1 MQDLWRLSA
10 ADIAALIRSKKVSAK
25 EAATAALA
33 RLDAV
38 NPKINAVVDHRPADV
53 LAEAAAIDAA
63 IARGEDAGPLAGV
76 PVTVKVNIDQEGF
89 ATTNGLKLQRDVIAR
104 SNSPVIDNLRKAGAV
119 ILGRTNCP
127 AFSYRWFTTN
137 LIHGD
142 TKNPR
147 DPGITP
153 GGSSGGAGAA
163 VAAGIGHIAHGTD
176 IAGSI
181 RYPAYACGVHGLRP
195 TVGRVAA
202 FNAAL
207 PERTIGPQIC
217 AVSGPLARTIGD
229 LRIALAAMSGEGR
242 ARSLVGAGAA
252 GRPGDAEARRA
263 VPPSRRPRDRA
274 EVKAAVADAGKRL
287 ERAGW
292 MVEEIETT
300 PPLREAAD
308 LQTKLWLGDGYE
320 AQLAAAEREGD
331 PGALACLRGNRPK
344 VFPFDALRLE
354 SADAA
359 RDADARMAAVL
370 RELCRAADA
379 GIRRTAVPR
388 SSRPQGRGLL
398 RAGMAGAAAADR
410 HSLHGAARANGL
422 HRTGRARSRRRSG
435 GLRPLPRGSLPCS
448 PARRS
453 RPAERRRR
461 RSIRPA
467 EQKTLNRE
475 HDGGIYDFTAQSLA
489 GEDVPLKRFE
499 GQVLLIVN
507 TASACGFT
515 PQYKGLEQLHRDF
528 SPRGFSVLGFPCNQF
543 GGQEPGDA
551 KQIEHSARAIMTSPF
566 RCSPRST
573 SMAARRIRCSTI

>member
-1 MQDLWRLSA
+1 MEDLWRLSA
-10 ADIAALIRSKKVSAK
+10 ADLAALIRSKKVSAK
-25 EAATAALA
+25 QAAAAALA

-38 NPKINAVVDHRPADV
+38 NPVINAVVDHRPADV
-53 LAEAAAIDAA
+53 LAQAEAVDAA
-63 IARGEDAGPLAGV
+63 IARNEDAGPLAGV

-137 LIHGD
+137 LMHGD

-207 PERTIGPQIC
+207 PERTIGAQIT

-229 LRIALAAMSGEGR
+229 LRIALAAMSGRDVRDPWWVPAPLE
-242 ARSLVGAGAA
+242 GAA
-252 GRPGDAEARRA
+252 MPKRA
-263 VPPSRRPRDRA
+263 ALCLHPDGLETVD

-292 MVEEIETT
+292 IVEEIATT

-308 LQTKLWLGDGYE
+308 LQTKLWLGDSYE
-320 AQLAAAEREGD
+320 AQLDAAEREGD
-331 PGALACLRGNRPK
+331 PGALACLRGNRAK
-344 VFPFDALRLE
+344 VFPFDA
-354 SADAA
+354 AA
-359 RDADARMAAVL
+359 FSKALARRATLTREWLQFFETYAVL
-370 RELCRAADA
+370 LMPVSGELPFPDGLDRRDDTSFARVWRAQLPQIAIPFMGLPALTVSTGLVGRIPVGVQVVSGRFREDLC
-379 GIRRTAVPR
+379 
-388 SSRPQGRGLL
+388 L
-398 RAGMAGAAAADR
+398 
-410 HSLHGAARANGL
+410 
-422 HRTGRARSRRRSG
+422 
-435 GLRPLPRGSLPCS
+435 
-448 PARRS
+448 
-453 RPAERRRR
+453 
-461 RSIRPA
+461 
-467 EQKTLNRE
+467 
-475 HDGGIYDFTAQSLA
+475 LA
-489 GEDVPLKRFE
+489 GEAIEAAGTP
-499 GQVLLIVN
+499 
-507 TASACGFT
+507 SA
-515 PQYKGLEQLHRDF
+515 PVDPVR
-528 SPRGFSVLGFPCNQF
+528 
-543 GGQEPGDA
+543 
-551 KQIEHSARAIMTSPF
+551 
-566 RCSPRST
+566 
-573 SMAARRIRCSTI
+573 